1 MVKEICEEP
10 EQVTL
15 PFEVDMNT
23 EGLTENQIKQAGLL
37 LKDYSDVF
45 SQGDDDLGY
54 TTTRQHR
61 IPTVDQKKPVRLPH
75 RRIPPQHLEEVKG
88 FKCTYYLIKFSV
100 LWL

>member
-10 EQVTL
+10 EQVAL
-15 PFEVDMNT
+15 PFEVNMNT
-23 EGLTENQIKQAGLL
+23 EGLTENQIKQARLL

-54 TTTRQHR
+54 TTRQHR
-61 IPTVDQKKPVRLPH
+61 IPTVDQKPVRLPN
-75 RRIPPQHLEEVKG
+75 RRIPPQHLEEVKE